1 MISRLHILH
10 GFEGSV
16 ILSYVLERLWK
27 GGTFLEG
34 LRKTMNI
41 IVGLYAGPG
50 TSKLWNRSA
59 SICSATCGGKYG
71 RSYENILALIFLSI
85 LASFHG
91 L

>member
-41 IVGLYAGPG
+41 IVGLYVGPG
-50 TSKLWNRSA
+50 TSKL
-59 SICSATCGGKYG
+59 
-71 RSYENILALIFLSI
+71 
-85 LASFHG
+85 
-91 L
+91 